1 MFNLEKIINQFAIM
15 NSHQVRVNQ
24 FILRGSFLPR
34 YVCTES
40 KIFILLRRLVVIV
53 CLVVCFA
60 CFLAFRCV
68 SSHITFAS
76 SRLPTYV
83 AFFACFPTDVRAIE
97 SLTITAEILAC
108 SLANFHCR

>member
-1 MFNLEKIINQFAIM
+1 M

-53 CLVVCFA
+53 CLVVL
-60 CFLAFRCV
+60 LAFLLSGVCL
-68 SSHITFAS
+68 HIL
-76 SRLPTYV
+76 RLQARDCPLV
-83 AFFACFPTDVRAIE
+83 LRSLRAFPLMFEQLRV
-97 SLTITAEILAC
+97 
-108 SLANFHCR
+108 